1 MGRPSDPVPRD
12 KCRGI
17 ILTFMIATSCLGTEA
32 VTITGVQHSEISL
45 SNHCRGSSAA
55 AHCDPRSRITAQ
67 PRRTRECSVHH
78 RSLHGS
84 PLPHRPFALSDVVPS
99 LCHQTANLTVCSPR
113 PRSTRTSRFATAACS
128 AFAPTARAGAR
139 ARAAR
144 RARRR
149 APPGVCCSASG
160 QYGRK
165 AAGGG
170 KRHTWCRRRRAGTRP
185 APGGCSRPWT
195 PTSSPAGA
203 REKGGRAVG
212 GRTNEDSGDVLVD
225 DDLCWRRVCRWL
237 RLRFWFRCRRRLRC
251 RRRRRS
257 GWS

>member
-12 KCRGI
+12 KCRSI

-128 AFAPTARAGAR
+128 AFAPTAALSRSCGSARPGARRSASTSCAAGAASGASR
-139 ARAAR
+139 CVLR
-144 RARRR
+144 RVSLGRRQRQGGRGAHGVGVGERGR
-149 APPGVCCSASG
+149 AP
-160 QYGRK
+160 
-165 AAGGG
+165 
-170 KRHTWCRRRRAGTRP
+170 
-185 APGGCSRPWT
+185 
-195 PTSSPAGA
+195 A
-203 REKGGRAVG
+203 REDALAHG
-212 GRTNEDSGDVLVD
+212 SPH
-225 DDLCWRRVCRWL
+225 L
-237 RLRFWFRCRRRLRC
+237 RLRERVRSVVGSGAQNERGFGRRPRL
-251 RRRRRS
+251 
-257 GWS
+257 